1 MVVAGRSALYR
12 PPTQVADDGIWIR
25 HEGRLQ
31 ASVTRLETQGR
42 AVSKGSS
49 SLDLQSGEVQI
60 ATGESDPA
68 EDVFPPYCR
77 VSQHRVDRAPAILAS
92 PVLYDM
98 GDGGQLSG
106 PVGLLQHD
114 LPDHDLEVLLRPTQ
128 MEVFVGT
135 ADLMTGIDDLA
146 DLTERAHEVRVGV
159 YLDARQ
165 DDLCMLV
172 DAALMAA

>member
-106 PVGLLQHD
+106 PVGL
-114 LPDHDLEVLLRPTQ
+114 VLDRAPSRSCLGFGWCGVHLAIESLRKLLIAP
-128 MEVFVGT
+128 VAISV
-135 ADLMTGIDDLA
+135 
-146 DLTERAHEVRVGV
+146 VGV
-159 YLDARQ
+159 VIESDA
-165 DDLCMLV
+165 MFE
-172 DAALMAA
+172 